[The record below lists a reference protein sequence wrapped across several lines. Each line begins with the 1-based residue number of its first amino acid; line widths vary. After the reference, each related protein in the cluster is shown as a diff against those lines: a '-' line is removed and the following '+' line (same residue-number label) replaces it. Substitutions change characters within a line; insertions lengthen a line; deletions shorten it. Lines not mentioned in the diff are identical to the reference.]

1 MSLIDDYRLLEIPT
15 HADAHEAKT
24 AFRRLA
30 RLYHPDKNP
39 GVDTTEHFQRLQAAY
54 QNVLDAIKTNASN
67 SHWKP
72 YQFTQASGTHESG
85 YTHHSSS
92 SDQEQAA
99 FIRERQQAY
108 EEMKRNSA
116 KQEKTRNDA
125 IKSARNTFNEKR
137 VKALYEEAF
146 KASKGFTSKGF
157 TTDNFSSDST
167 QDTPEDDSS
176 RFTRFDIPPYQNFV
190 DEPEPSLKPK
200 IKSPIRLYAAK
211 AAFRTATY
219 LACFAAGIYG
229 TLYWQD
235 SQREQSI
242 EPHAAPYISGLYP
255 QYRSGTNYTLAS
267 TKLFAEPDTNTK
279 QLISIPALTDLQSI
293 KAQGDWL
300 TVRYQGISG
309 WVQAKDIGFGSAQN
323 ALETGCVGQP
333 GIAPRH
339 GQLMGS
345 ANGQSRLRI
354 LNQLQQ
360 ASILSFQSYDGLP
373 PFSIYLRA
381 GQAYAA
387 NFIPRGRYRLVLETG
402 SLYHQACN
410 QFLFNDT
417 NQVVLNNVEFASTEQ
432 SLTLRN

>member
-15 HADAHEAKT
+15 NASAHEAKT

-39 GVDTTEHFQRLQAAY
+39 GVDTTELFQRLQAAY
-54 QNVLDAIKTNASN
+54 QNVLDAIKQGTSET
-67 SHWKP
+67 HWKP
-72 YQFTQASGTHESG
+72 YEFTQATQTADPR
-85 YTHHSSS
+85 YRNYSST
-92 SDQEQAA
+92 SDKEQAA
-99 FIRERQQAY
+99 FIKERQRAY

-116 KQEKTRNDA
+116 QQEKTRNDA

-137 VKALYEEAF
+137 VKAIYEEAF
-146 KASKGFTSKGF
+146 KASKGFTSQGYK
-157 TTDNFSSDST
+157 TSDT
-167 QDTPEDDSS
+167 EEPP
-176 RFTRFDIPPYQNFV
+176 RFTEFDIPPYQTFV
-190 DEPEPSLKPK
+190 DEPDAPK
-200 IKSPIRLYAAK
+200 EHRAGTPIRLYAAK

-219 LACFAAGIYG
+219 LACFAAGIYS

-235 SQREQSI
+235 SHTKAV
-242 EPHAAPYISGLYP
+242 EPHASSYISGLYP
-255 QYRSGTNYTLAS
+255 QYRIGTNYTLVT
-267 TKLFAEPDTNTK
+267 TKLFAEPDTHTQ
-279 QLISIPALTDLQSI
+279 QLMSLPALTDIQSI

-300 TVRYQGISG
+300 TVRYQGVNG

-333 GIAPRH
+333 GLAPRH
-339 GQLMGS
+339 GQLIGN
-345 ANGQSRLRI
+345 ADGQSRLRI
-354 LNQLQQ
+354 LNHLQQ
-360 ASILSFQSYDGLP
+360 ASVLSFQSYDGLA
-373 PFSIYLRA
+373 PFAIYLKA

-417 NQVVLNNVEFASTEQ
+417 NQVVLNDVEFASTEQ
-432 SLTLRN
+432 SLTLKTRRQDDQTLSN